1 MLNSSHNK
9 LWIFAIAVILSSC
22 EDIQNHNS
30 APKVSADNEMF
41 KLSIQADTD
50 VATITNTIHF
60 EVRVKRRKDFVIRKD
75 SKIIGT
81 FVMISEAVL
90 NSSETS
96 HIISSFFNAKG
107 IRLRIATIAI
117 FNDPNITLLPEF

>member
-30 APKVSADNEMF
+30 APAVSADNEMF

-50 VATITNTIHF
+50 VATITNTIPF

-81 FVMISEAVL
+81 WALHSLSLI
-90 NSSETS
+90 
-96 HIISSFFNAKG
+96 HI
-107 IRLRIATIAI
+107 
-117 FNDPNITLLPEF
+117 

>member
-1 MLNSSHNK
+1 MLNSSQNK

-30 APKVSADNEMF
+30 APTVSVDNEMF

-50 VATITNTIHF
+50 VATITNTIPF

-75 SKIIGT
+75 SKIIGLSL
-81 FVMISEAVL
+81 I
-90 NSSETS
+90 
-96 HIISSFFNAKG
+96 HI
-107 IRLRIATIAI
+107 
-117 FNDPNITLLPEF
+117 